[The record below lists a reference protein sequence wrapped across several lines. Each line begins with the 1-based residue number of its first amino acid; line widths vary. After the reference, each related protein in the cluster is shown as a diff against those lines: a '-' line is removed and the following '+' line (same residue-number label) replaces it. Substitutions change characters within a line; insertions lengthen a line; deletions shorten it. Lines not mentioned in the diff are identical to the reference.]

1 MTPPHRCVSGT
12 VSPTP
17 ADGRFSDESDDV
29 CKGEGEMNYNSD
41 TDCCFA
47 NWGDR
52 GIICWSDDQVSL
64 LDRDQ
69 PFAPWAAPSAGALAV
84 AEREPIAIVVKRR
97 SRERLETAPVKKALL
112 DRKTQP
118 VAVNRAGGAKS
129 NGRRF
134 GRWWLAGCLTLAVAI
149 GGGMFAPARPAK
161 APADA
166 ARSPASKRI
175 EWIRVGER
183 VVTQDTSPRPL
194 AGEGQGVRATETAV
208 NPKTWKKLVLLA
220 ETHWA
225 DGTRDDVNIETLQ
238 PPEWIGEH
246 DVRIGASIALPLDL
260 VEMGLPTDLHATVIA
275 VEHCP
280 EIDTGPGRVVLTTV
294 NHLNKYVFELSVAD
308 AAGHTETI
316 HPTGFHKFYSD
327 SKSDWVSAAE
337 LRKGE
342 QLRGVNGAL
351 TVLSLAAIPGVHR
364 VHNMM
369 VEDEHVYRLSL
380 FGALVH
386 NANCVPTPRSAAPK
400 KAFLRS
406 AANDPRTPKWM
417 KPWLQRGKV
426 PPGYEV
432 DHPQPLSTGGPDTPG
447 NMRLQG
453 TDLHR
458 LHHRFYR
465 PWE

>member
-1 MTPPHRCVSGT
+1 M
-12 VSPTP
+12 
-17 ADGRFSDESDDV
+17 
-29 CKGEGEMNYNSD
+29 
-41 TDCCFA
+41 
-47 NWGDR
+47 
-52 GIICWSDDQVSL
+52 
-64 LDRDQ
+64 
-69 PFAPWAAPSAGALAV
+69 
-84 AEREPIAIVVKRR
+84 
-97 SRERLETAPVKKALL
+97 
-112 DRKTQP
+112 
-118 VAVNRAGGAKS
+118 
-129 NGRRF
+129 
-134 GRWWLAGCLTLAVAI
+134 
-149 GGGMFAPARPAK
+149 
-161 APADA
+161 
-166 ARSPASKRI
+166 
-175 EWIRVGER
+175 
-183 VVTQDTSPRPL
+183 
-194 AGEGQGVRATETAV
+194 
-208 NPKTWKKLVLLA
+208 A

-225 DGTRDDVNIETLQ
+225 NGTRDNINIETLQ

-406 AANDPRTPKWM
+406 AANNPRTPKWM